1 LRRKGRCGS
10 FGGLRSGGSG
20 RHEKIKV
27 RGEQLGDERIETL
40 HLCVRITHC
49 HTHVL
54 TFGIPQNQET
64 LAKGREERL
73 RRLAATP

>member
-1 LRRKGRCGS
+1 VAHLAASVAEVETLTRRSR
-10 FGGLRSGGSG
+10 FG
-20 RHEKIKV
+20 V
-27 RGEQLGDERIETL
+27 QLGDERIETL
-40 HLCVRITHC
+40 HLSVRITQC

-54 TFGIPQNQET
+54 TFSIPQNQET